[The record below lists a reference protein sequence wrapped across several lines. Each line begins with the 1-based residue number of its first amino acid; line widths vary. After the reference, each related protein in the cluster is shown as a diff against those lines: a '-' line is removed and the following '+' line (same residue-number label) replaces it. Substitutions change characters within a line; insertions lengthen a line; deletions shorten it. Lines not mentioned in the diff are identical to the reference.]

1 MQNKFVLSLLVA
13 CLSISVGHAEPQ
25 KKLKIYMAA
34 GLFNAREN
42 HFNLVM
48 TKKMEEKGYLTIL
61 PLREGF
67 EDKYFESA
75 AKEYMTRDEIIKSER
90 ELVYLRDIGI
100 FIPESDIV
108 LANLDEPL
116 DDGVIVEMTYAH
128 FFGKPVIGYRTDI
141 RNTFSGTDGIS
152 GIHSF
157 VAMQCDYLITEYL
170 PGSSDERL
178 NMAINMLAGK
188 IDDVI
193 QKKLSH
199 KNSTLPNYALVNP
212 QVASIVSVAKLVIG
226 NPREMHTKNGVK
238 DTVDRLIANQD
249 KMRFVPLT
257 E

>member
-1 MQNKFVLSLLVA
+1 MPLKFIISLFITCL
-13 CLSISVGHAEPQ
+13 LSIHVCHAEPP

-75 AKEYMTRDEIIKSER
+75 AKEYMTRAEIIKAER
-90 ELVYLRDIGI
+90 KLVYLRDIGI
-100 FIPESDIV
+100 FIPESDVI

-116 DDGVIVEMTYAH
+116 DDGVIVEITYAH
-128 FFGKPVIGYRTDI
+128 LFGKPVIGYRTDE
-141 RNTFSGTDGIS
+141 RNTFSGVDGIS

-157 VAMQCDYLITEYL
+157 IAMQCDYLITEYL
-170 PGSSDERL
+170 PGSTEDKL
-178 NMAINMLAGK
+178 NLAINMLAAK

-193 QKKLSH
+193 QRKLPH
-199 KNSTLPNYALVNP
+199 KNSGLPVYALANP
-212 QVASIVSVAKLVIG
+212 QVASIVLAAKLVIG
-226 NPREMHTKNGVK
+226 NPREMHTKKGIK
-238 DTVDRLIANQD
+238 DTVDRLLANQD
-249 KMRFVPLT
+249 KMLF
-257 E
+257 